1 MAAILDTIDFSDRRL
16 GVLTT
21 MRRMLLLMYALL
33 FCCCCVGASPAD
45 GDTYTLRGT
54 VVNSEDGNP
63 IRTALV
69 QLKMGKT
76 RTVLTGVDGTFEFA
90 GLAAGEAVVSV
101 RKPGYFSPQEL
112 HPESVGELKVHVR
125 DGVDAVSLR
134 LIPEGI
140 IAGRV
145 VGEGGDPVEGLAVQL
160 RPVKMSLDK
169 VAGPSALPETRTNE
183 LGEYRMAEIKP
194 GSYYVILLPLH
205 SNDDGNVFW
214 AKRKLPRGY
223 PTYFY
228 PGVRDFASATPL
240 RVSPGRQSHVDW
252 RVERVPYYQIS
263 GQVRALENSTVVM
276 VYLNAPQSGTSVAVV
291 AANPATGNFLIGG
304 VPSGDYVLNAFSAK
318 GGNGM
323 SVESAAAAISV
334 KENVTGVNIVLSA
347 STPAPVRLKTEFT
360 HEVSDSGGQE
370 ITPEGFYFARLDGP
384 PGVFWQIAIV
394 RKEPRKG
401 EVSYA
406 VELGPGTY
414 RFQIPTIENA
424 YVASATCG
432 ERNLLKEDLVVAQ
445 GGSAEPIE
453 LVVRDDVASVEGV
466 AVLEGKQAQG
476 RALLVPEG
484 ASRGTTST
492 AVDSDGKFNMKGL
505 APGRYSIVVLD
516 GADDV
521 ELENAADVEK
531 IQRLGESIELAPD
544 ATASVTLEL
553 KRWKE

>member
-1 MAAILDTIDFSDRRL
+1 
-16 GVLTT
+16 
-21 MRRMLLLMYALL
+21 MLLLMYGLL
-33 FCCCCVGASPAD
+33 FCCCCCVGASPAD

-63 IRTALV
+63 IHTALV

-76 RTVLTGVDGTFEFA
+76 RTVLTGADGTFEFA
-90 GLAAGEAVVSV
+90 GLAAGDAVVSV

-140 IAGRV
+140 ITGRV

-169 VAGPSALPETRTNE
+169 VAAPSALPETRTNE

-240 RVSPGRQSHVDW
+240 RVTPGKQSRVDW

-263 GQVRALENSTVVM
+263 GQVRALENGTVVM

-304 VPSGDYVLNAFSAK
+304 VPSGDYVVNAFSAK

-323 SVESAAAAISV
+323 SIESGAAAISV
-334 KENVTGVNIVLSA
+334 KENLTGVNIVLSA

-360 HEVSDSGGQE
+360 HEVADSGGQG

-424 YVASATCG
+424 YLASATSG

-445 GGSAEPIE
+445 GGSAEAIE
-453 LVVRDDVASVEGV
+453 LVVRDDAASVEGV

-484 ASRGTTST
+484 ASRGTTSA
-492 AVDSDGKFNMKGL
+492 AVDSDGKFSMKGL

-521 ELENAADVEK
+521 DLDNATDLEK